1 MEKICSVEK
10 DIAQVIM
17 MLVLINM
24 VLIVEHCQDF
34 RKIKVVLMKQILM
47 DVCSSILYTDQ
58 VEDLQMMKDKLVD
71 GKVLQVGLKVK
82 QLRSLK
88 ILVVNLIII

>member
-1 MEKICSVEK
+1 MVQKVMEKICSVEK

-34 RKIKVVLMKQILM
+34 RKIKVVLMK
-47 DVCSSILYTDQ
+47 
-58 VEDLQMMKDKLVD
+58 
-71 GKVLQVGLKVK
+71 
-82 QLRSLK
+82 
-88 ILVVNLIII
+88 